1 MESLEQYSE
10 KQGHKTG
17 QYANHRFI
25 LKNPDA
31 LAIFMEVAKEAEKKY
46 ISDTVAA
53 KYLIKHYKQFNH
65 LHYNT
70 VRRYFRDYRSGV
82 YDEQS

>member
-10 KQGHKTG
+10 QQGYRSG
-17 QYANHRFI
+17 QYASQRFI
-25 LKNPDA
+25 LKDPEA

-53 KYLIKHYKQFNH
+53 KYLIKNYKQFNH
-65 LHYNT
+65 LKYNT
-70 VRRYFRDYRSGV
+70 VRRYFADYRSGNL
-82 YDEQS
+82 S

>member
-10 KQGHKTG
+10 QQGYRTG
-17 QYANHRFI
+17 QYASKRFI
-25 LKNPDA
+25 LKDPEA

-53 KYLIKHYKQFNH
+53 KYLIKHHKQFKH
-65 LHYNT
+65 LKYNT
-70 VRRYFRDYRSGV
+70 VRRYFADYRSGNI
-82 YDEQS
+82 S

>member
-10 KQGHKTG
+10 QQGYRTG
-17 QYANHRFI
+17 QYASKRFI
-25 LKNPDA
+25 LKDPEA

-46 ISDTVAA
+46 TSDTVAA
-53 KYLIKHYKQFNH
+53 KYLQKNFKQFQH

-70 VRRYFRDYRSGV
+70 IRRYFRDYRSG
-82 YDEQS
+82 DIPNE